1 MIISAHDHQLM
12 RLVCVTLFLGLSN
25 TVPLLQAKIAHREQV
40 SLTIDL
46 DDLAEYDP
54 DLSDAVVE
62 NCRRY
67 TSIFA
72 DSVYELL
79 PDYKEK
85 EVRKG
90 QSCI

>member
-1 MIISAHDHQLM
+1 MKCLTT
-12 RLVCVTLFLGLSN
+12 TLSCF
-25 TVPLLQAKIAHREQV
+25 QAKIVHREQV

-67 TSIFA
+67 TNIFA
-72 DSVYELL
+72 DAVYDLL
-79 PDYKEK
+79 PDYKER
-85 EVRKG
+85 EVRVQAEGKNRLL
-90 QSCI
+90 